1 MKDDHFVVP
10 DEFRGIALDEFVA
23 LRWPDVAKGA
33 LRRLIRDG
41 AITVEGQQ
49 VSPSQTL
56 RSGQL
61 VLVEMGGELP
71 KKTSRAKIKLEIL
84 FRDENLLAVN
94 KPAGIPVE
102 PSRWGE
108 HPIHLTGALLEWAEG
123 GRREDGLVAERPRA
137 LHRLDLGTSGV
148 VLYALNL
155 EAERHYR
162 GLFEARLVEKTYHA
176 LVIGEIHEGGVV
188 DAPLEEADRGKRMQV
203 AKRGGKPSV
212 TEYFPTK
219 IYRGF
224 TMVEAKP
231 RTGRTHQIRVH
242 LASLGHPLMVDPL
255 YGGRERILLSEI
267 KPGYRPKKGRPEK
280 PLMERLTLHAKSV
293 RLTGLDGKEQYIEA
307 DHPKDLRVLLS
318 KMEKWRHAS
327 QTNSKRFPGL

>member
-1 MKDDHFVVP
+1 M
-10 DEFRGIALDEFVA
+10 
-23 LRWPDVAKGA
+23 
-33 LRRLIRDG
+33 
-41 AITVEGQQ
+41 
-49 VSPSQTL
+49 
-56 RSGQL
+56 QL
-61 VLVEMGGELP
+61 
-71 KKTSRAKIKLEIL
+71 
-84 FRDENLLAVN
+84 
-94 KPAGIPVE
+94 
-102 PSRWGE
+102 
-108 HPIHLTGALLEWAEG
+108 
-123 GRREDGLVAERPRA
+123 A
-137 LHRLDLGTSGV
+137 LHGFEVNRLARDRLARDSFARPCPTAHQARLDAGEDSSAAHGH
-148 VLYALNL
+148 
-155 EAERHYR
+155 EPQKRR
-162 GLFEARLVEKTYHA
+162 GEARPAKETDRGETKCVKTAA
-176 LVIGEIHEGGVV
+176 LGADGDE
-188 DAPLEEADRGKRMQV
+188 PTEEADRGKRMQV

-280 PLMERLTLHAKSV
+280 PLMERLTLHANSV

-327 QTNSKRFPGL
+327 QTNSERFPGL